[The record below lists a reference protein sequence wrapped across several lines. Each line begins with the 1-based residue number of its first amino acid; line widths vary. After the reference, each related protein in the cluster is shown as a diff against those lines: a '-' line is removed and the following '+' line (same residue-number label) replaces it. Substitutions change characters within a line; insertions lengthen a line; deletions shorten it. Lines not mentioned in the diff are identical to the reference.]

1 MLACETERRRSSRM
15 RPGCI
20 ITCENVQ
27 CSVSGAIEDM
37 DSVRSL
43 TNCTTATGDVDEEQL
58 LTIEDRFE
66 SAEDCTCKVWR
77 AKQAQKT

>member
-1 MLACETERRRSSRM
+1 
-15 RPGCI
+15 
-20 ITCENVQ
+20 
-27 CSVSGAIEDM
+27 M

-43 TNCTTATGDVDEEQL
+43 TNCTTATGDIDEEQL

-66 SAEDCTCKVWR
+66 SAEDCTGKVWR